1 MLSAKRVLIA
11 DDHTLFRRGLSLV
24 LHSLF
29 EGIEVLEAQDADEA
43 LAVLEQQTDIDMVLL
58 DLAMPGMEGF
68 AGLRLIRQRWPD
80 LPVVMLSAVTNSDD
94 IMATIRAG
102 ARGYILKSSSDDA
115 LKHALALVLSGE
127 TYLPSQI
134 FLDGGMLSAQPADA
148 AAQIASENPLS
159 RLTDRQRD
167 VLVLLMEGQSNK
179 EIARELGLLES
190 TIKAHVKMILNKLNA
205 ANRTQAAMIAAA
217 LGLPATALPRSGAR

>member
-1 MLSAKRVLIA
+1 LSAKRVLVA
-11 DDHTLFRRGLSLV
+11 DDHTLFRRGLGLV
-24 LHSLF
+24 LLNLF
-29 EGIEVLEAQDADEA
+29 DGIEVLEAQDADEA
-43 LAVLEQQTDIDMVLL
+43 LAVLERQADIDLVLL

-68 AGLRLIRQRWPD
+68 AGLRLIRERWPD

-102 ARGYILKSSSDDA
+102 ARGYILKSSSDEA
-115 LKHALALVLSGE
+115 LKHALLLVLSGE

-134 FLDGGMLSAQPADA
+134 FLEGGMLGAQPAEE

-205 ANRTQAAMIAAA
+205 ANRTQAAMIASA
-217 LGLPATALPRSGAR
+217 LGLPTAALPRSGVR